1 MHGTAKMC
9 GEVLCDVLL
18 SEEVRYPAQLNCLGE
33 APWPSPRLLHGQLC
47 TAIAIRITEV
57 KV

>member
-1 MHGTAKMC
+1 MY

-33 APWPSPRLLHGQLC
+33 APWPSPGPLDGQLC
-47 TAIAIRITEV
+47 TVIAIRITEV